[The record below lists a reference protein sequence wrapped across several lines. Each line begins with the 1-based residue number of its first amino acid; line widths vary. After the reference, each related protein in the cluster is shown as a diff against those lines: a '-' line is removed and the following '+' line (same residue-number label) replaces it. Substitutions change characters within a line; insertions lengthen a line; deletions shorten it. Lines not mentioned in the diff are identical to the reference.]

1 MAENTTVLSS
11 AADMEQTAIF
21 GEVLAANNRR
31 MIKAFLTIMLI
42 ANVAVSAIKATGKGS
57 KYLTFT
63 DILIEFLTVSV
74 LLGITTL
81 VANKYRGKKRSA
93 YSTMTG
99 VMLCL
104 WIFTYSFYG
113 ASELFATNYIALA
126 LSVFYFDRKMSLYA
140 LLLVLIS
147 QTSLFMLK
155 PELIPGGPASNLLVR
170 YILYFM
176 VGIGT
181 SAGADA
187 TRKLLQL
194 AIEKENE
201 ANNNLNNLNKVIAA
215 IVKSIGILKEE
226 SHEQDDV
233 ATEMNDVSKH
243 QAASLEE
250 ISASLEELASN
261 SESISNIARSLFE
274 ELDITVQS
282 VEDLK
287 SVNDKTQNS
296 SEAIN
301 KTLSNVTDFSKKSS
315 EQINS
320 TIDRF
325 MKLKQ
330 QSQKM
335 SNFVQVINDIADKV
349 NLLSLNAAIEAAR
362 AGEAGKGFAVVA
374 DEISKLAEATT
385 QNSSEIEKIIRDN
398 NSLIEDSSSLI
409 NESSDNMHD
418 LEKAIGSIRNEILEV
433 GTLIGDIDL
442 TIKTIR
448 NLNTKVHES
457 SKTIENSTNEQK
469 LATDESSRGTA
480 EIAKQAQDLVNFA
493 MRIHDS
499 TKKIN
504 RITDELNLLADQ
516 TQMEN

>member
-1 MAENTTVLSS
+1 MAKEKQTNAS
-11 AADMEQTAIF
+11 AINMEETAIF
-21 GEVLAANNRR
+21 SQVLAANNRR
-31 MIKAFLTIMLI
+31 MFKAFITIMLI
-42 ANVAVSAIKATGKGS
+42 ANVAVTVIKATGRGS
-57 KYLTFT
+57 KYLTYT
-63 DILIEFLTVSV
+63 DIIIELSTILAILVSAA
-74 LLGITTL
+74 LFE
-81 VANKYRGKKRSA
+81 KKFRGKKRSA
-93 YSTMTG
+93 YSTMTAI
-99 VMLCL
+99 MISL
-104 WIFTYSFYG
+104 WIFMFSFYG
-113 ASELFATNYIALA
+113 ASELFACNYIALA

-140 LLLVLIS
+140 LILVIIS
-147 QTSLFMLK
+147 QTSLFALK
-155 PELIPGGPASNLLVR
+155 PQLLPPPPASNLLVR

-181 SAGADA
+181 SIGADA

-201 ANNNLNNLNKVIAA
+201 SQSNFDSLNNVIEA
-215 IVKSIGILKEE
+215 IFKSIGVLKKE
-226 SHEQDDV
+226 SHEQDDI
-233 ATEMNDVSKH
+233 AMEMNEISKH
-243 QAASLEE
+243 QAASMEE

-261 SESISNIARSLFE
+261 SEGISHIAKSLFE

-287 SVNDKTQNS
+287 TVNDKTQSS

-301 KTLSNVTDFSKKSS
+301 HTLNKVSDLSTKSS
-315 EQINS
+315 TQIN
-320 TIDRF
+320 TTMERF
-325 MKLKQ
+325 LRLKG

-335 SNFVQVINDIADKV
+335 ANFVQVINDIADQV

-398 NSLIEDSSSLI
+398 NELIEDSSSLI
-409 NESSDNMHD
+409 NESSDMMKD
-418 LEKAIGSIRNEILEV
+418 LHNAIESIRKEILEV
-433 GTLIGDIDL
+433 GTLISDIDF

-457 SKTIENSTNEQK
+457 SRTIESSTNEQK
-469 LATDESSRGTA
+469 LATDESSLSTA

-493 MRIHDS
+493 LRLQES
-499 TKKIN
+499 TLKIN
-504 RITDELNLLADQ
+504 TITDDLSGLAQ
-516 TQMEN
+516 NTGTS

>member
-1 MAENTTVLSS
+1 MADKKNLDS
-11 AADMEQTAIF
+11 ATGNLEQTAIF
-21 GEVLAANNRR
+21 SEVLAANNRR
-31 MIKAFLTIMLI
+31 MIRAFLTIMLI
-42 ANVAVSAIKATGKGS
+42 ANVAVTLIKATGKGS
-57 KYLTFT
+57 KYLTYT
-63 DILIEFLTVSV
+63 DIAIEFSLVSV
-74 LLGITTL
+74 ILGLTALL
-81 VANKYRGKKRSA
+81 AKKFRGKKRSA

-104 WIFTYSFYG
+104 WIFTFSFYG

-140 LLLVLIS
+140 LFLVILS
-147 QTSLFMLK
+147 QTGLFILK
-155 PELIPGGPASNLLVR
+155 PQLIPGGPASNLLVR

-176 VGIGT
+176 VGIGI
-181 SAGADA
+181 SAGAEA
-187 TRKLLQL
+187 TRKLLEL

-201 ANNNLNNLNKVIAA
+201 AKGNLSSLNTVIEA
-215 IVKSIGILKEE
+215 IIKSIGMLQKE
-226 SHEQDDV
+226 SNEQDDV

-287 SVNDKTQNS
+287 SVNDKTQSS

-301 KTLSNVTDFSKKSS
+301 ATLGRVTEFSGQSS
-315 EQINS
+315 EQI
-320 TIDRF
+320 TTTQDRF
-325 MKLKQ
+325 MKLRE

-335 SNFVQVINDIADKV
+335 SNFVQVINDIADQV
-349 NLLSLNAAIEAAR
+349 NLLSLNASIEAAR
-362 AGEAGKGFAVVA
+362 AGDAGKGFAVVA

-398 NSLIEDSSSLI
+398 DTLIEDSTGLI
-409 NESSDNMHD
+409 NQSSDIMHNLKNEID
-418 LEKAIGSIRNEILEV
+418 SIRNEILEV

-457 SKTIENSTNEQK
+457 SRTIENSTNEQK

-480 EIAKQAQDLVNFA
+480 EIAKQAQDLVQFA

-499 TKKIN
+499 TQNIN
-504 RITDELNLLADQ
+504 RISHELNQLAEQ
-516 TQMEN
+516 TKNS